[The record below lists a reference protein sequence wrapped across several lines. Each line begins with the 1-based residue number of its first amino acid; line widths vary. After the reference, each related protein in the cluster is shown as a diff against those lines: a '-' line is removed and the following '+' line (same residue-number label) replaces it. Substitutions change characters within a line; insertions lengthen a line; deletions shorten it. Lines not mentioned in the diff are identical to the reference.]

1 MSTTA
6 RADILLKISSDLAAL
21 RSTQAEIGKTGL
33 SLGSLA
39 KAGGV
44 AGLAFSTATSALQ
57 GLKATMT
64 TFVTDGVRFN
74 ATLETAKIGIA
85 SVLKQFDPEKYSNF
99 TDAMADSTVVIGALK
114 KEALLTAATFEEL
127 LTAYQG
133 TAGAMQAAGIPLSKQ
148 VGLIANISQAMSAL
162 GIRTDEM
169 RQEAT
174 ALMMGNI
181 DKNARLAKTLGITS
195 EQINAAKEQGK
206 LYEFLSGR
214 LSAFSEAGRIAAD
227 TINVLESNLKD
238 ASTQIAADNT
248 KGLTESYRDLLRALT
263 ELVKSDAFQTVIG
276 GLAES
281 AAFAVDMVKG
291 ASNLVSSPGG
301 LSAVGGAER
310 ASVEAGPLN
319 TRLRGLVSESE
330 RANMRAEVEQRIK
343 DIEDTLNERAYTD
356 ADRQTPQ
363 SGAELDRSA
372 YERVMLAN
380 LQKARTFLDGSK
392 VGGIVAGNAEKV
404 ATSAKAEADKAA
416 LKSAQALTEELGKQA
431 DGASKKL
438 AASRYDLATDE
449 QRLNILVDQ
458 QGAAISLYEKQ
469 RAAAELTKD
478 DVAGNQAELVLGAAL
493 LDIEEK
499 RRTVKK
505 SIADDTERATKDNA
519 KAAKDAA
526 DAALRGDERA
536 LSAQLDAI
544 NAARAMAEAN
554 PYLTNN
560 ERRAESVRYLQ
571 QERAA
576 LDAIVEQMRRRLA
589 LETDPGAK
597 EAISS
602 RLDAYEKQL
611 RQTDAG
617 IATGQTGPARG
628 VERFRTEM
636 RQLGEDSD
644 ATFSVMNAGFNGM
657 QQGIMEALQS
667 ARSLG
672 DGFKKV
678 FASIGNAILQA
689 IQQLIAMRIA
699 TSVFS
704 MLGLGASIAGGVG
717 ASAAGGAAGGFS
729 SFSAAG
735 GGAASISAGSFG
747 SGVGAGFASGGYT
760 GPGGKFDAAG
770 IVHRGEYVL
779 PQEAVNSIGVRAL
792 DAVRVSRSL
801 PGYADGGLVGG
812 GAGGRFGGDNLTFN
826 YSFEAGVTKQEV
838 AALIP
843 IIEARVTSAVEDKRR
858 RGKM

>member
-21 RSTQAEIGKTGL
+21 RATQVEIGKTGL

-85 SVLKQFDPEKYSNF
+85 SVLKQFDPEKYANF
-99 TDAMADSTVVIGALK
+99 TDAMADSTVVIEALK

-127 LTAYQG
+127 LMAYQG

-174 ALMMGNI
+174 ALLMGNI

-195 EQINAAKEQGK
+195 EQINTAKEQGK

-263 ELVKSDAFQTVIG
+263 ELVKSDAFQMLVG

-281 AAFAVDMVKG
+281 AAFAVDIVKG
-291 ASNLVSSPGG
+291 ATSLISGPSGP
-301 LSAVGGAER
+301 SASGGAER
-310 ASVEAGPLN
+310 ASVEAGTLN
-319 TRLRGLVSESE
+319 TRLQGLGSESE

-356 ADRQTPQ
+356 ADRKTPQ

-392 VGGIVAGNAEKV
+392 VGGIVAENAAKV
-404 ATSAKAEADKAA
+404 ATSAEAEANKAA
-416 LKSAQALTEELGKQA
+416 LKAAQAVTEELGKQA
-431 DGASKKL
+431 DAVEKKI

-458 QGAAISLYEKQ
+458 QGEAISLYEKQ
-469 RAAAELTKD
+469 MAAAGLTKD
-478 DVAGNQAELVLGAAL
+478 DVAGNQAELALGAAL

-499 RRTVKK
+499 RRAVKK
-505 SIADDTERATKDNA
+505 SIADDAERAAKDNA

-560 ERRAESVRYLQ
+560 ERRAESVRYLR
-571 QERAA
+571 QEQAA

-597 EAISS
+597 EAISQ

-617 IATGQTGPARG
+617 IATGQAGPARG

-657 QQGIMEALQS
+657 QQGIVQALQS
-667 ARSLG
+667 AKSLG

-678 FASIGNAILQA
+678 FASMGSAILQA

-699 TSVFS
+699 MAVFS
-704 MLGLGASIAGGVG
+704 MLGFGVG
-717 ASAAGGAAGGFS
+717 AMAGGAGAVG
-729 SFSAAG
+729 SA
-735 GGAASISAGSFG
+735 GAATGFSAGSAASQGMTF
-747 SGVGAGFASGGYT
+747 SGTTASVGGMGFASGGYT

-779 PQEAVNSIGVRAL
+779 PQETVNSIGVRAL

-801 PGYADGGLVGG
+801 PGYANGGMVGG
-812 GAGGRFGGDNLTFN
+812 KDGRFGGDVFNFN
-826 YSFEAGVTKQEV
+826 YTFEAGVTKQEV

-843 IIEARVTSAVEDKRR
+843 IIEARVSAAVEDKRR